1 MLALVRP
8 ALLLN
13 QLFVKIPSVS
23 EVFTKEK
30 KQTQRSKP
38 VFASAS
44 LPLVNLIPFSIILKF
59 SDKPSQPGELEIL
72 SISKDSVTLQWEKP
86 ECDGGKEILGYWV
99 EYRQSGDS
107 AWKKSNKERIKDR
120 QFTIGGLL
128 EATEYEFRVFAENET
143 GLSRPRRT
151 AMSVKTKL
159 TCK

>member
-1 MLALVRP
+1 M
-8 ALLLN
+8 
-13 QLFVKIPSVS
+13 
-23 EVFTKEK
+23 
-30 KQTQRSKP
+30 
-38 VFASAS
+38 
-44 LPLVNLIPFSIILKF
+44 PLILSSIILNI

-151 AMSVKTKL
+151 AVSVKTKL
-159 TCK
+159 TCKSPTVLCMVYKRNLWKLTLPVVYVKLSWWQFVFRVVSDQIY